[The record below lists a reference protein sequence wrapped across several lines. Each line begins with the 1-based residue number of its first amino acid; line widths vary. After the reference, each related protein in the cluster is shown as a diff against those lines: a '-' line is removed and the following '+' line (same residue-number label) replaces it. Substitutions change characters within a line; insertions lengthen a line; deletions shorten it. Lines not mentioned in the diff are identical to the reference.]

1 MFTIEQLREY
11 GADTKEGVARCMNM
25 PDFYLRLVGMVAKD
39 EHLAQ
44 LREAIT
50 AGDLDAGFEAA
61 HALKGVLANLS
72 LTPVLNPVSEL
83 TESLRARK
91 EMDYTPLLE
100 EAEREM
106 EKLLSIINK

>member
-39 EHLAQ
+39 EHLGQ

-83 TESLRARK
+83 TENLRARK

>member
-1 MFTIEQLREY
+1 MFTVEQLQAY
-11 GADTKEGVARCMNM
+11 GADTAEGLKRCMNM

-44 LREAIT
+44 MKEAIA

-83 TESLRARK
+83 TENLRARR
-91 EMDYTPLLE
+91 EMDYAML
-100 EAEREM
+100 
-106 EKLLSIINK
+106 K